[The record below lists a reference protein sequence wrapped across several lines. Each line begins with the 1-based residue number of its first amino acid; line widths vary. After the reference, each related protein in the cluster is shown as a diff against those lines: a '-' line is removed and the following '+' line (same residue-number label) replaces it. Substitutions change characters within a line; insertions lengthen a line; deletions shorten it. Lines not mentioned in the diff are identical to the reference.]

1 MGADVGEGGVDFL
14 RLPVDDAG
22 KLPSGVAQG
31 LVTLRVDKIRH
42 RLRLGQA
49 QPAVEQDALQKLK
62 EGNMGVTIMMDV
74 TKADVENLSQELE
87 VTKNEGLQ
95 DFIERVLQA
104 TDEFTKYMLHDA
116 MEVAKVNPY
125 SMG

>member
-1 MGADVGEGGVDFL
+1 
-14 RLPVDDAG
+14 
-22 KLPSGVAQG
+22 
-31 LVTLRVDKIRH
+31 
-42 RLRLGQA
+42 
-49 QPAVEQDALQKLK
+49 
-62 EGNMGVTIMMDV
+62 MGVTIMMDV
-74 TKADVENLSQELE
+74 TKADVEILSQELE